1 MRILLVEDDELLAVG
16 LLTALQRANYS
27 VEHVADGA
35 KAIRALAD
43 NSFDL
48 VILDLGLPKLDG
60 SDVLKQTR
68 AKGNDVPVI
77 ILSARDS
84 TTDRIIGLDLGADD
98 YMVKPFDLEELL
110 ARIRVLERRRSGLPV
125 NQLQLGD
132 LVLDLGSSSVSWKG
146 QPVELQ
152 RLEFILLK
160 RLLENPQQ
168 ILSRAQLEE
177 ALYGWGEGVESNA
190 VDVHVHHLRKKI
202 SPAIIKTIRGVGYR
216 IGQVQA

>member
-1 MRILLVEDDELLAVG
+1 MRILLVEDDELLAAG
-16 LLTALQRANYS
+16 LLTALQRANYI

-60 SDVLKQTR
+60 GEVLKQTR

-84 TTDRIIGLDLGADD
+84 TTDRITGLDLGADD
-98 YMVKPFDLEELL
+98 YLVKPFDLEELL

-132 LVLDLGSSSVSWKG
+132 LVLDLRSFSVLWKG

-152 RLEFILLK
+152 RLEFILRCRGLDG
-160 RLLENPQQ
+160 RLVRAVVWSDVTTAHARRELRLALRDRATSP
-168 ILSRAQLEE
+168 SRPSMA
-177 ALYGWGEGVESNA
+177 
-190 VDVHVHHLRKKI
+190 
-202 SPAIIKTIRGVGYR
+202 P
-216 IGQVQA
+216 